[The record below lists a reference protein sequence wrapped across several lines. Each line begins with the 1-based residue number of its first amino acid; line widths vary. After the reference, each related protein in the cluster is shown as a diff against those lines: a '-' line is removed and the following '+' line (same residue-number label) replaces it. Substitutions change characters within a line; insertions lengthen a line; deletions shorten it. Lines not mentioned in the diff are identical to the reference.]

1 MTVHLLNSYSR
12 HLVICS
18 YGAVYNLNLMEN
30 RFGKIKRPYD
40 DHSRIFLS
48 ASLPRCLVH
57 QPVCPWPETDLHQL
71 PPFHSTALTLVP
83 ATTISPWVAISRKG
97 WISFCGVVFG
107 DYFMVL
113 GYKSGCHKED
123 GLKCIF
129 SIS

>member
-1 MTVHLLNSYSR
+1 MMITLESS
-12 HLVICS
+12 
-18 YGAVYNLNLMEN
+18 
-30 RFGKIKRPYD
+30 F
-40 DHSRIFLS
+40 S

-113 GYKSGCHKED
+113 EYKSGCHKED